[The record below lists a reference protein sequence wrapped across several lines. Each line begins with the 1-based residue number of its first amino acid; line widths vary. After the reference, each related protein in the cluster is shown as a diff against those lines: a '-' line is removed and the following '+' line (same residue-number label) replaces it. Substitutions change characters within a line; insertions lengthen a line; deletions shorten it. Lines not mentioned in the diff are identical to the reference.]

1 MTLLNE
7 VRAVFLLAV
16 VTGNALGAGIHYMT
30 HDDSAAYVT
39 FRGVHIALCTSA
51 GGLMFSWAYGVLDC
65 PEKAPETV

>member
-16 VTGNALGAGIHYMT
+16 VTGNALGGFLTYMR
-30 HDDSAAYVT
+30 HQDSAAFVVFLT
-39 FRGVHIALCTSA
+39 GHITLCVSV
-51 GGLMFSWAYGVLDC
+51 GGLMFSWAYGFLDC